1 MAAIAPPLRLRRG
14 ANRWCRDYVTMLR
27 WHMASLRVWLPL
39 LIVLEVA
46 AGVGFIFG
54 ISLFFK
60 QIPTSSVLYAATG
73 APVINLLAVGIALG
87 PQVVASQK
95 IGGGYEFLRSTPV
108 GHTTTAAA
116 WYTVCL
122 AGGVPAMVVTIFAAE
137 LRYDVALQIS
147 WMIVPAVL
155 LTSLAGTMLGYSIA
169 HALESP
175 MATILITQVLAFA
188 VFGFTPVVFPIS
200 QMPTWLGTLNW
211 WLPFRHMAVVMRA
224 AMISGTHPG
233 LATAYGML
241 ALWSLLCGGL
251 ALRALGRRG

>member
-1 MAAIAPPLRLRRG
+1 MAPIAPPVGLRRG
-14 ANRWCRDYVTMLR
+14 AGRWWRDYLSMLR

-73 APVINLLAVGIALG
+73 VPVINLLAVGVALG

-95 IGGGYEFLRSTPV
+95 IGGGYEYLRTTPV
-108 GHTTTAAA
+108 GTTTTAAA

-122 AGGVPAMVVTIFAAE
+122 AGGVPAMIVSIFAAE
-137 LRYDVALQIS
+137 LRFDVPLHIS
-147 WMIVPAVL
+147 PMIVPAVV
-155 LTSLAGTMLGYSIA
+155 LTSMAGTMLGYAIA
-169 HALESP
+169 HALSSP

-200 QMPTWLGTLNW
+200 QMPRWLATFNW

-224 AMISGTHPG
+224 AMTTGTHPG
-233 LATAYGML
+233 VTEAYGIL
-241 ALWSLLCGGL
+241 VVWSALCAGL